1 MYTLDFSP
9 SVYPITSWG
18 YYILS
23 GEWFESDDKHS
34 DEQEQNKTE
43 KKNFNSERELC
54 RNANLLINNSSNGQ
68 IPIDTLELSI
78 YHIHI
83 YIF

>member
-1 MYTLDFSP
+1 MKSILREKKMQICRYPTMYTLDFSP

-43 KKNFNSERELC
+43 KKF
-54 RNANLLINNSSNGQ
+54 
-68 IPIDTLELSI
+68 
-78 YHIHI
+78 
-83 YIF
+83 